1 MKRKNRLII
10 TAVASAAALGAAA
23 IFLGPSRAAAPAVT
37 SRASVTV
44 EPVVPTVQ
52 TWPVT
57 LEASGAL
64 AAWQEA
70 TISAETGGLRIVSL
84 HADVGT
90 RVKRGQLLAELAD
103 ATVKAEVQKAEAA
116 LASARADAR
125 QADANARRGQAVR
138 DSGALS
144 GQQIEQYQIAAQTAA
159 ASVKQAEAELA
170 SARVKLKQTRILAAD
185 DGVVSS
191 RSATLGTVVSVGTE
205 LFRIVRGE
213 RVEWRA
219 EINAEQLARL
229 KRGMKASITLPGGL
243 KADGRVRELSP
254 TLDSQTRLAFAY
266 VALPVQAAIRA
277 GAYVNGAIVLGDS
290 TALTLPSSAIT
301 LRDGRNY
308 VFEVDAMRNSVIQH
322 EVTTGRSVDTRVEIV
337 TGLKAGTP
345 VVLRGGAFL
354 SDADSVRIGKEAT

>member
-1 MKRKNRLII
+1 MIRKARLIVALV
-10 TAVASAAALGAAA
+10 AVVAGLGAAVSF
-23 IFLGPSRAAAPAVT
+23 IHPSRAVPPQVA

-44 EPVVPTVQ
+44 EPVVPAVQ

-57 LEASGAL
+57 LAASGAL

-70 TISAETGGLRIVSL
+70 TISAETGGLRIVAL
-84 HADVGT
+84 HADVGS

-116 LASARADAR
+116 LASARADLR
-125 QADANARRGQAVR
+125 QAEANQRRGQAVR

-144 GQQIEQYQIAAQTAA
+144 GQQIEQYEIAAQTAA

-170 SARVKLKQTRILAAD
+170 SARVKLGQTRVVAVD

-191 RSATLGTVVSVGTE
+191 RTATLGTVVSAGTE
-205 LFRIVRGE
+205 LFRMVRGE

-219 EINAEQLARL
+219 EIDADQLAQL
-229 KRGMKASITLPGGL
+229 KQGMTATVTLPGG
-243 KADGRVRELSP
+243 ARVDGRVRELSP

-266 VALPVQAAIRA
+266 VQLPVQAGIRA
-277 GAYVNGAIVLGDS
+277 GAYVNGTIALGQRA
-290 TALTLPSSAIT
+290 ALTLPSSAVT

-308 VFEVDAMRNSVIQH
+308 VFEIDTAHKTVIRH
-322 EVTTGRSVDTRVEIV
+322 EVATGRSRGTQVEIV
-337 TGLKAGTP
+337 DGLKAGTP

-354 SDADSVRIGKEAT
+354 SDGDSVRLGKEAS